1 MSDTTRWILFGVTA
15 VVLIGLTILRL
26 GMRGRGR
33 TGIYLVIRIIGVLV
47 VLGILAWRYWA
58 TTHH

>member
-1 MSDTTRWILFGVTA
+1 MNDTTRWILFGVGA

-33 TGIYLVIRIIGVLV
+33 SGIYLVLRILV
-47 VLGILAWRYWA
+47 AVIAVGILAWRYFA
-58 TTHH
+58 QH